1 MVAMEYC
8 KHEVLV
14 LERGQNLFT
23 VDHARAMEAME
34 KPLTMASNGGDGI
47 DKHDML
53 VLAAGQ
59 TSVAPS
65 MRERWW
71 RWINVSTSDG
81 TRKKSKPLYR
91 QPCSNNGGD
100 G

>member
-34 KPLTMASNGGDGI
+34 K
-47 DKHDML
+47 
-53 VLAAGQ
+53 
-59 TSVAPS
+59 
-65 MRERWW
+65 R
-71 RWINVSTSDG
+71 
-81 TRKKSKPLYR
+81 
-91 QPCSNNGGD
+91 
-100 G
+100 

>member
-34 KPLTMASNGGDGI
+34 NDE
-47 DKHDML
+47 HEVL
-53 VLAAGQ
+53 VLEVGQ
-59 TSVAPS
+59 NLFIDNHARTMVAMEKLNTECSYSKEVTASSPS
-65 MRERWW
+65 TMREQWW
-71 RWINVSTSDG
+71 RWKSIST
-81 TRKKSKPLYR
+81 T
-91 QPCSNNGGD
+91 CSYS
-100 G
+100 